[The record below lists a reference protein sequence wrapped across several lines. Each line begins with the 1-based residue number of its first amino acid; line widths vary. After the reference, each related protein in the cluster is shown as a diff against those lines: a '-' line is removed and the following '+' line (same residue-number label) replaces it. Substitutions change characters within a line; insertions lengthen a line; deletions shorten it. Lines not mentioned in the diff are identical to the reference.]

1 MNFSI
6 RTDCV
11 CNREV
16 PWKLFAEGYRYVH
29 YGMEANDYTSIEGG
43 QLIEHYSNVKKM
55 QIMTDHGPKC
65 FVSVEQLNKAQSTI
79 LLLQVCT
86 CMYISCMYV

>member
-29 YGMEANDYTSIEGG
+29 YGIEANDYTSIEGG
-43 QLIEHYSNVKKM
+43 QLIEHYSNVKKNA
-55 QIMTDHGPKC
+55 DDDGPWSKMFC
-65 FVSVEQLNKAQSTI
+65 FCRAVK
-79 LLLQVCT
+79 
-86 CMYISCMYV
+86 